1 MRCTPEGRLVAGGSS
16 NSSPTL
22 QFDLA
27 GGEAYRNGVVHLS
40 YALKAG
46 K

>member
-1 MRCTPEGRLVAGGSS
+1 MYARGPSSCGRLFKE
-16 NSSPTL
+16 SSPTL

>member
-1 MRCTPEGRLVAGGSS
+1 MYARGPSSCGRLFKE
-16 NSSPTL
+16 SSPTL

-27 GGEAYRNGVVHLS
+27 ASEAYRNGVVHLS